1 MYTALPSRRGCSQVL
16 FLEIMSPHFDSITL
30 RLQRWV
36 GATLLDCCQRAS
48 CAPTSPTIRWNY
60 ESVEYNSHIPCVQT
74 PFLSALDAWD
84 QPAVWGVEHATRPS
98 LRAIHTRRA
107 SFVPR
112 RILDIVTTK
121 SGTTFRK
128 VAPKS
133 SGTQSQRLDRR
144 VPTHVTEGS
153 HWFRA

>member
-36 GATLLDCCQRAS
+36 GATLLDRCQRAS

-74 PFLSALDAWD
+74 PFLSALD
-84 QPAVWGVEHATRPS
+84 GVVCLGSASSLGCGTLHPS
-98 LRAIHTRRA
+98 LAESHAHPTCFIR
-107 SFVPR
+107 PR
-112 RILDIVTTK
+112 TPPQHLDDKNWDYLSK
-121 SGTTFRK
+121 SGSQILRDTKPTSR
-128 VAPKS
+128 S
-133 SGTQSQRLDRR
+133 SCTDPCHRG
-144 VPTHVTEGS
+144 
-153 HWFRA
+153 